1 MTQFAG
7 NGTDVTDMVL
17 DGRITGLGGKCQ
29 LDDPKHLRTQ
39 LSVNLDLTRGPASKT
54 PDQDVFYFVS
64 VSKGDTILDKKIY
77 RLIAS
82 FPGNTDRARITSNEV
97 DLVLPIDDKVQG
109 NSYSILVGFQLT
121 QAQLSFN
128 RQRGV
133 R

>member
-1 MTQFAG
+1 
-7 NGTDVTDMVL
+7 MVL

-29 LDDPKHLRTQ
+29 LDDAKHLRTQ

-54 PDQDVFYFVS
+54 PTQDVFYFVS

-77 RLIAS
+77 RLTAS

-121 QAQLSFN
+121 PEQLDFN
-128 RQRGV
+128 RHRGV